1 MTNPYNVQL
10 LNDLHCHFPELL
22 YNHTRFESVR
32 DMLGYINSIVRLNPQ
47 HGAYHY
53 YNQQYH
59 ARYHPQ
65 AAHQIYDE
73 IYMGDEAPLLAGG
86 RAHMAS
92 TAPLGSGAI
101 GAPLG
106 SGAIGAPLGSGAPL
120 AQLLEQPL
128 GQAAPLGQT
137 APLGS
142 AAPLDQRN
150 IRISSFIFGNV
161 DMSQLFNQLLYGD
174 APINVDN
181 LQNVTV
187 VPTEEQL
194 QNNTTVSQLS
204 EDTADNCAICQ
215 DPLLEDQIARTLK
228 RCQHMFHMDCIDT
241 WFQRHCQCP
250 CCRIDVREAVPE
262 SDEES
267 DDEILP

>member
-73 IYMGDEAPLLAGG
+73 IYMGDEVPQLAGG

-92 TAPLGSGAI
+92 SAPLASAAI

-106 SGAIGAPLGSGAPL
+106 QAASLGQVAPLGSVAPLESGAPLGSG
-120 AQLLEQPL
+120 
-128 GQAAPLGQT
+128 
-137 APLGS
+137 
-142 AAPLDQRN
+142 APLDQRN

>member
-73 IYMGDEAPLLAGG
+73 IYMGDEAPRLAGG
-86 RAHMAS
+86 RAPE
-92 TAPLGSGAI
+92 PLGQVQ
-101 GAPLG
+101 
-106 SGAIGAPLGSGAPL
+106 
-120 AQLLEQPL
+120 AQTQPL
-128 GQAAPLGQT
+128 GQR
-137 APLGS
+137 
-142 AAPLDQRN
+142 D
-150 IRISSFIFGNV
+150 IRIRSFVFGNI

-187 VPTEEQL
+187 IPTEEQL
-194 QNNTTVSQLS
+194 QNNTTLVQLS

-215 DPLLEDQIARTLK
+215 DPLLANQSARTLK
-228 RCQHMFHMDCIDT
+228 RCQHIFHMDCIDT
-241 WFQRHCQCP
+241 WFQRNCQCP
-250 CCRIDVREAVPE
+250 CCRIDVRESVD
-262 SDEES
+262 SES
-267 DDEILP
+267 DDDEDDDEVLP